1 MFKET
6 TTTLVLIRHG
16 ETEWNRQARIQ
27 GHTDSA
33 LTVDGVAQAE
43 AGAAR
48 LRIEKFDAMVASDL
62 GRTRH
67 TAEILNRPLQLPLRF
82 DVGLRERCFGVGEGR
97 VYAELDAEYPELFSR
112 VRETD
117 PHYAI
122 PGAET
127 RAEFHQRTTTA
138 LQAIADDHRGQR
150 VLVVTH
156 GGVLGAVYRWLNGL
170 PIASP
175 HLIDIPNL
183 GYNRIL
189 VSGNDWKI
197 DTWGDISHLKDYR
210 GAMTAEGV

>member
-1 MFKET
+1 MR
-6 TTTLVLIRHG
+6 TTLVLIRHG

-33 LTVDGVAQAE
+33 LTPEGVAQAE
-43 AGAAR
+43 AGARR
-48 LRIEKFDAMVASDL
+48 LGREKFDHLVASDL

-67 TAEILNRPLQLPLRF
+67 TAEILNAPIGLPVSL
-82 DVGLRERCFGVGEGR
+82 DAGLRERCFGIGEGR
-97 VYAELDAEYPELFSR
+97 SYAELDAEYPELFSR

-127 RAEFHQRTTTA
+127 RAEFHQRTTAA
-138 LQAIADDHRGQR
+138 LQAIAADHAGKR

-156 GGVLGAVYRWLNGL
+156 GGVLGAVYRWLNDL

-183 GYNRIL
+183 GYNRIR
-189 VSGNDWKI
+189 VSADRWQI
-197 DTWGDISHLKDYR
+197 ETWGDISHLRDYR

>member
-1 MFKET
+1 MSGAA
-6 TTTLVLIRHG
+6 TTLVLIRHG

-27 GHTDSA
+27 GHTDSN
-33 LTVDGVAQAE
+33 LTAEGVAQAE
-43 AGAAR
+43 AGARR
-48 LRIEKFDAMVASDL
+48 LREESFDHLVASDL
-62 GRTRH
+62 GRTRQ
-67 TAEILNRPLQLPLRF
+67 TADILNRPLQLPLRF
-82 DVGLRERCFGVGEGR
+82 DAGLRERCFGVGEGR
-97 VYAELDAEYPELFSR
+97 RYADLDAEYPELFSR
-112 VRETD
+112 ERETD

-127 RAEFHQRTTTA
+127 RAEFHARTTAA
-138 LQAIADDHRGQR
+138 LQKIAADHAGQR

-183 GYNRIL
+183 GYNRIV
-189 VSGNDWKI
+189 VSGGNWQI
-197 DTWGDISHLKDYR
+197 ETWGDISHLSDYR